1 MISFYNSDISI
12 HKNMKNGNSEYTGE
26 IKMKIE
32 NIEISAEYKG
42 FILDDTKSCYNF
54 NVLFRTSGSPG
65 YSYTYLA
72 SERETDLDK
81 NSKIYLTKSGMEN
94 ALLCFASDTLYN
106 HNDGTSYRLNLSRQD
121 WEWIED
127 VLIRKNMKSFKKLYT
142 NV

>member
-42 FILDDTKSCYNF
+42 INPEEKEAHYIF
-54 NVLFRTSGSPG
+54 NVKFKNVGPA

-94 ALLCFASDTLYN
+94 ALLCYASDLLYGSN
-106 HNDGTSYRLNLSRQD
+106 NKKTYSLDMTRQD

-127 VLIRKNMKSFKKLYT
+127 VLIRKNMKTFKKLYT

>member
-42 FILDDTKSCYNF
+42 INPEEKEAHYIF
-54 NVLFRTSGSPG
+54 NVKFKNVGPA

-81 NSKIYLTKSGMEN
+81 NSKIYLTEFGMEN
-94 ALLCFASDTLYN
+94 ALLCYASDLLYGSN
-106 HNDGTSYRLNLSRQD
+106 NKKTYSLDMTRQD

-127 VLIRKNMKSFKKLYT
+127 VLIRKHMKTFKKLYT

>member
-1 MISFYNSDISI
+1 
-12 HKNMKNGNSEYTGE
+12 MKNGNSEYTGE

-42 FILDDTKSCYNF
+42 INPEEKEAHYIF
-54 NVLFRTSGSPG
+54 NVKFKNVGPA

-81 NSKIYLTKSGMEN
+81 NSKIYLTEFGMEN
-94 ALLCFASDTLYN
+94 ALLCYASDLLYGSN
-106 HNDGTSYRLNLSRQD
+106 NKKTYSLDMTRQD

-127 VLIRKNMKSFKKLYT
+127 VLIRKNMRPFKKLYT

>member
-1 MISFYNSDISI
+1 
-12 HKNMKNGNSEYTGE
+12 
-26 IKMKIE
+26 MKIE

-81 NSKIYLTKSGMEN
+81 NSKIYLTEFGMEN
-94 ALLCFASDTLYN
+94 ALLCYASDLLYGSN
-106 HNDGTSYRLNLSRQD
+106 NKKTYSLDMTRQD

-127 VLIRKNMKSFKKLYT
+127 VLIRKNMRPFKKLYT